1 VASPQVVTPG
11 VVVPRRD
18 AARRAAVT
26 VVLAVSMVVAS
37 GLPVSASGVDE
48 EALEHKVSAAGAVL
62 WDPLDGRV
70 LWGREE
76 HVPRR
81 IASTTKIMTT
91 LLAIE
96 AGTLDDTVTVSAT
109 AAGADSQ
116 SGAASL
122 GLRAGEKIAM
132 RHLLTGLMLRSG
144 NDAAV
149 AVAEHV
155 AGSEA
160 AFVKEMNAVARR
172 LGLDATNFINAS
184 GLTDSPEHHASP
196 RDLAVLAHAAMTHE
210 RFADIA
216 GTSRASVAGLGTL
229 ESRNLLLDTYDG
241 ATGVKTGYTALAGQC
256 LVASARRDGR
266 ELYAVVLDSTD
277 TFADAAALLDL
288 GYDAFTVVSTA
299 GAVAEVYRT
308 AWGAIDLQAADT
320 PARTVPADAKVRTRT
335 VLVPTPPPQTTVGTV
350 LGRTDLVVDGRVRAR
365 SPLRAMGPVPDESAV
380 TPATAAGAAIQE
392 AIRAFVRTT
401 PQRRPVPE
409 SSDRIVRQA
418 GRS

>member
-1 VASPQVVTPG
+1 M
-11 VVVPRRD
+11 
-18 AARRAAVT
+18 AVT
-26 VVLAVSMVVAS
+26 IVLAIGMAAAS
-37 GLPVSASGVDE
+37 VIPVSASPVDQ
-48 EALEHKVSAAGAVL
+48 EALGRRVSASGAVL

-70 LWGREE
+70 LWGREAR
-76 HVPRR
+76 VPRR

-96 AGTLDDTVTVSAT
+96 AGTLNDTVTVSAT
-109 AAGADSQ
+109 AAAADSQ
-116 SGAASL
+116 PGAASL
-122 GLRAGEKIAM
+122 GLRAGGKITM
-132 RHLLTGLMLRSG
+132 RDLLTGLMLRSG

-160 AFVKEMNAVARR
+160 AFVDDMNAEARR

-196 RDLAVLAHAAMTHE
+196 RDLAVLAHAAMTDE

-216 GTSRASVAGLGTL
+216 GTFRASIAGLGTL
-229 ESRNLLLDTYDG
+229 ESRNLLLSTYDG

-277 TFADAAALLDL
+277 NFADAAALLDL
-288 GYDAFTVVSTA
+288 GYDAFTVVSAA

-308 AWGAIDLQAADT
+308 AWGPIELEVANT
-320 PARTVPADAKVRTRT
+320 PARTVKEDATVRTRT
-335 VLVPTPPPQTTVGTV
+335 VLVPTPPPQTTAGTV